1 MADCYGTLVKRL
13 RRGIG
18 LLRAGSLH
26 DATPADKPASLIIRL
41 LHISVCL
48 NQLNHSL
55 RMRQQLPLDTAGM
68 IFHRDALIPLYLYNL
83 DHPKHSN
90 QHKMKLYISG
100 FEGGT
105 TVIQDYCII
114 PNHSKIT

>member
-26 DATPADKPASLIIRL
+26 DATPTDKPARLIIRL

-48 NQLNHSL
+48 NQLNHGL
-55 RMRQQLPLDTAGM
+55 RMRQQLPLDNAWM
-68 IFHRDALIPLYLYNL
+68 IVHGDALIPLYLYNL
-83 DHPKHSN
+83 YHPN
-90 QHKMKLYISG
+90 QNKMKLYISG

-114 PNHSKIT
+114 PNRSKFT